1 MWTWT
6 GDIDLSYLGARVA
19 QLSETLQADVV
30 ILGAGLGG
38 LGAALSL
45 AQGGARVVVLDAR
58 APGEDGF
65 SRGVGL
71 ALVGT
76 EEHPHHLAGGLGLER
91 AAEYVEFSRRS
102 VVALGALGAVH
113 PGPTLRIAF
122 GEREEGDLVAG
133 DALGE
138 TLGLDRSVW
147 TQDQVAAL
155 IGGPAP
161 GAARASKGDL
171 HVDPAAS
178 LSALRQAAGAAG
190 VVLRYNAAALAVE
203 DGPEGVVVRAE
214 GLSVRASLLVYAAG
228 WGMVGLEPW
237 LWDKLSPVR
246 TRHMAAAALPG
257 APRLGAT
264 AQYGHLSFSAGADGA
279 LRWAGLRWATPH
291 LEVGE
296 TDESAP
302 TPAIDARL
310 DAVHARS
317 LAAFGPKVAAW
328 SVIHTHTCDNLP
340 LVGPLPG
347 QPRRALCLGFRDQQ
361 GALAL
366 ESGRALARGILGEDP
381 ALPSFLSPSRLV

>member
-1 MWTWT
+1 M
-6 GDIDLSYLGARVA
+6 A
-19 QLSETLQADVV
+19 QLSMTLQADVV

-38 LGAALSL
+38 LAAALAL
-45 AQGGARVVVLDAR
+45 AEGGAKVVVLDAK

-76 EEHPHHLAGGLGLER
+76 EEHPHHLAAGLGVER
-91 AAEYVEFSRRS
+91 AAEYIRFSRRS
-102 VVALGALGAVH
+102 VEGLAAFGPAL

-122 GEREEGDLVAG
+122 GEREEGELVAG
-133 DALGE
+133 DALAD

-147 TQDQVAAL
+147 SQDQVAAL
-155 IGGPAP
+155 LNGPAP
-161 GAARASKGDL
+161 GSARASAGDV
-171 HVDPAAS
+171 HVDPKA
-178 LSALRQAAGAAG
+178 LMSALRQAALAAG
-190 VVLRYNAAALAVE
+190 VVSRYNAAAVAVA
-203 DGPEGVVVRAE
+203 DDLDGVVVQAE
-214 GLSVRASLLVYAAG
+214 GGLIVQATLMVYAAG
-228 WGMVGLEPW
+228 WGAVGLEPW

-246 TRHMAAAALPG
+246 TRHMAAAATPG
-257 APRLGAT
+257 APKLGAT
-264 AQYGHLSFSAGADGA
+264 AQYGHLNLNAGADGA
-279 LRWAGLRWATPH
+279 IRWAGLRWATPH

-296 TDESAP
+296 TDEAAP

-310 DAVHARS
+310 DAVHART

-328 SVIHTHTCDNLP
+328 SVVHTHTCDNLP

-347 QPRRALCLGFRDQQ
+347 QPRRTLCLGFRDQQ